1 VEIRSNLTGGR
12 IARVLLCVERGRMV
26 LLHGLYQE
34 DPKDAHEGDR
44 PGGEPHERSWLI
56 MDERHL
62 GSTFEDFLREEGRLE
77 ETTNRAIK
85 QVLARQ
91 LRQLM
96 DEQGLSKSEMA
107 RRMRTSRPG
116 LERLLDP
123 DNDAVTLNTLQKAA
137 RAVGR
142 EVGLELV

>member
-1 VEIRSNLTGGR
+1 
-12 IARVLLCVERGRMV
+12 
-26 LLHGLYQE
+26 
-34 DPKDAHEGDR
+34 
-44 PGGEPHERSWLI
+44 

-62 GSTFEDFLREEGRLE
+62 GSSFEDFLREEGTLE

-85 QVLARQ
+85 RVLARQ

-96 DEQGLSKSEMA
+96 AEQGLSKSEMA
-107 RRMRTSRPG
+107 RRMRTSRPA

-142 EVGLELV
+142 ELRLELV

>member
-1 VEIRSNLTGGR
+1 
-12 IARVLLCVERGRMV
+12 
-26 LLHGLYQE
+26 
-34 DPKDAHEGDR
+34 
-44 PGGEPHERSWLI
+44 

-62 GSTFEDFLREEGRLE
+62 GSTFEDFLREAGTLE
-77 ETTNRAIK
+77 ETTNCAIK
-85 QVLARQ
+85 RVLARQ

-96 DEQGLSKSEMA
+96 AEQGLSKSEMA
-107 RRMRTSRPG
+107 RRMRTSRPA

-142 EVGLELV
+142 ELRLELV